1 MTHIKPDLHPCFSR
15 SCGDSMPQSSAASR
29 FPHGEWDSANALFRT
44 DAHETARRP
53 RRNEGSESAAD
64 GFTSRSEGVC
74 VRSVLRGAHTLAEA
88 ALGRSEQTSLRG
100 AHKKKMLRKK
110 MRVGV
115 LFGGRSGEHE
125 ISLRSA
131 LTVMSSMDPARYEIV
146 PIGIARDGR
155 WRLRVDAIS
164 SLKQSAPK
172 LQALGR
178 GGIPVSLPPY
188 PHGRL
193 LQEKSIGNGAR
204 RTKSGNGNAELA
216 PLDLVFPVLHGTF
229 GEDGTIQG
237 LLELAGVPYVGAGIL
252 GSAIGID
259 KDIQKRL
266 LRESGIPVVRYFSL
280 TQAEAANHPG
290 RLRRLADELGYP
302 IFVKPNALGSSIG
315 VSRVT
320 SMPALSGALK
330 DAFQYDRKVLLEAG
344 CEGREFEC
352 AVLGNDDPQA
362 SVVGEVMVHRRH
374 RFYSYESK
382 YVDPRGAEVKIPAD
396 LPQPLSDRIR
406 KLSAAAF
413 KALGLRGMARVDFLA
428 RADLSECFVN
438 EVNTIPGFT
447 AISMY
452 PKLWEATALPLPRL
466 IDRLIELALE
476 EHRQRARLKFTYQPK
491 L

>member
-1 MTHIKPDLHPCFSR
+1 MS
-15 SCGDSMPQSSAASR
+15 
-29 FPHGEWDSANALFRT
+29 
-44 DAHETARRP
+44 
-53 RRNEGSESAAD
+53 
-64 GFTSRSEGVC
+64 
-74 VRSVLRGAHTLAEA
+74 
-88 ALGRSEQTSLRG
+88 
-100 AHKKKMLRKK
+100 RKK
-110 MRVGV
+110 IRVGV

-155 WRLRVDAIS
+155 WRLRADAIS
-164 SLKQSAPK
+164 LLKQSAPK
-172 LQALGR
+172 LYALGH

-188 PHGRL
+188 PHGR
-193 LQEKSIGNGAR
+193 SPR
-204 RTKSGNGNAELA
+204 RTLIANGKRPAKSSNHGAQLV
-216 PLDLVFPVLHGTF
+216 PLDLIFPVLHGTF
-229 GEDGTIQG
+229 GEDGTVQG
-237 LLELAGVPYVGAGIL
+237 LLELAGLPYVGAGVL
-252 GSAIGID
+252 GSAIGMD

-280 TQAEAANHPG
+280 TQAEAADD
-290 RLRRLADELGYP
+290 RARARRLADELGYP

-315 VSRVT
+315 ISRVK
-320 SMPALSGALK
+320 SAAALSAALK

-352 AVLGNDDPQA
+352 AVLGNDDPKA
-362 SVVGEVMVHRRH
+362 SIVGEVRIHRRH

-382 YVDPRGAEVKIPAD
+382 YVDPRGAEVEIPAD
-396 LPQPLSDRIR
+396 LPPTVSDRIR
-406 KLSAAAF
+406 ELSVAAF

-428 RADLSECFVN
+428 RADLTECVIN

-452 PKLWEATALPLPRL
+452 PKLWQATALPLPKL

-476 EHRQRARLKFTYQPK
+476 EHRQRAILKFTYQPTR
-491 L
+491 